1 MHADRLGHRLH
12 GVAAVNE
19 PHVRF
24 EVVALATIGLA
35 ILTNG
40 PSIALSHHY
49 SVPLGWERWPY
60 LVPMGLVAYA
70 GVFLAS
76 RALHLHD
83 LRRARWP
90 LTFLMLY
97 LAWAVASVLWSA
109 AADATAIR
117 ALVTAGVSLL
127 GVWYGLSLSFR
138 EQLVSVSVAMS
149 TLCFWSLGLIWLQP
163 HTHQIYPP
171 PWHPG
176 WHTTV
181 FGVFGNPN
189 SLGPVAALAVLSAIG
204 MWFVFPTPA
213 IRAYSIASG
222 AVGIVLVFWSQCIT
236 AIAGLLIAILAICAA
251 PTLRWVRRVR
261 WWMVSGGLVLLAIV
275 GWNAA
280 FGNIG
285 RLAPLIGESTTL
297 SSRRLIWA
305 DVRSAIA
312 LRPWRGYGFFAFC
325 DNEQLTAST
334 YQHIGSAYGSA
345 HDSLLEVALGL
356 GRIGLVFYLAL
367 VLFMVVGVAR
377 ALWRATAAATIAWA
391 AFVLFLIVQNSMES
405 FVLWH
410 SYLWVLFVAAT
421 VIPTRLAS
429 SPTDPASLAVEDA
442 GDNDGWLTRPDGLHG
457 PKVTHVES

>member
-1 MHADRLGHRLH
+1 MQADRLGQRLH
-12 GVAAVNE
+12 GVAAFDE
-19 PHVRF
+19 RRVRF
-24 EVVALATIGLA
+24 EVVTLATLGLA

-60 LVPMGLVAYA
+60 LIPMVLVAYA

-76 RALHLHD
+76 RSLQPSH

-97 LAWAVASVLWSA
+97 LAWALASVLWSA

-117 ALVTAGVSLL
+117 ALVTAGVSML
-127 GVWYGLSLSFR
+127 GLWFGLSLSFR

-149 TLCFWSLGLIWLQP
+149 ALCFWSLGLIWIQP

-189 SLGPVAALAVLSAIG
+189 SLGPVAALAALSGIG
-204 MWFVFPTPA
+204 MWFAYPTLA
-213 IRAYSIASG
+213 VRAYSIAS
-222 AVGIVLVFWSQCIT
+222 AIVGVVLVFWSQCIT
-236 AIAGLLIAILAICAA
+236 AIVGLLLAILTIVAA
-251 PTLRWVRRVR
+251 LTLRWVRRVR
-261 WWMVSGGLVLLAIV
+261 WWIVSGSLVLAAIV
-275 GWNAA
+275 AWNAA

-312 LRPWRGYGFFAFC
+312 LRPWRGYGFFAYW

-334 YQHIGSAYGSA
+334 YQRIGSAYGSA
-345 HDSLLEVALGL
+345 HNSLLEVALGL
-356 GRIGLVFYLAL
+356 GRVGVAFYLAL
-367 VLFMVVGVAR
+367 AFVMIVGVAR
-377 ALWRATAAATIAWA
+377 ALWRVTSAETVAWA

-421 VIPTRLAS
+421 VIPTRLVS
-429 SPTDPASLAVEDA
+429 STVMPAGQTTEDG
-442 GDNDGWLTRPDGLHG
+442 GDDDGPTRPGGLRDSRVAHAE
-457 PKVTHVES
+457 P